1 MTRSGTG
8 SVFNYS
14 ARHRWAY
21 VPTLLFLLVIFAIL
35 VIDPSLVWR
44 DHELDPG
51 TRRAGILLAAA
62 LAIGFAVAV
71 LARWASPFRFS
82 VGADALEVA
91 PIIGSPRR
99 VAYADVRAVRI
110 LPKTFMRSVP
120 EVVLQVEAGRPVVI
134 RTDITG
140 YQQLERALR
149 RRLAPDLQARWK
161 EARDS

>member
-8 SVFNYS
+8 SVFSYS

-35 VIDPSLVWR
+35 VVDPSLVWR
-44 DHELDPG
+44 DLDPS
-51 TRRAGILLAAA
+51 TRRAGILLAAS
-62 LAIGFAVAV
+62 LAIGFAVAL

-82 VGADALEVA
+82 LGADALEVA
-91 PIIGSPRR
+91 PLIGSPRR
-99 VAYADVRAVRI
+99 VAYADVRDVRI

-120 EVVLQVEAGRPVVI
+120 EVVLQVDAGRPVVI
-134 RTDITG
+134 RTDITA
-140 YQQLERALR
+140 YAQLERALR

>member
-1 MTRSGTG
+1 MTRSGSG
-8 SVFNYS
+8 SVFSYS

-35 VIDPSLVWR
+35 VVDPSLVWR
-44 DHELDPG
+44 DLDPS
-51 TRRAGILLAAA
+51 TRRAGILLAAS
-62 LAIGFAVAV
+62 LAIGFAVAL

-82 VGADALEVA
+82 LGADALEVA
-91 PIIGSPRR
+91 PLIGSPRR
-99 VAYADVRAVRI
+99 VAYADVRDVRI

-120 EVVLQVEAGRPVVI
+120 EVVLQVDAGRPVVI
-134 RTDITG
+134 RTDITA
-140 YQQLERALR
+140 YAQLERALR

>member
-8 SVFNYS
+8 SVFSYS

-35 VIDPSLVWR
+35 VVDPSLVWR
-44 DHELDPG
+44 DLDPS
-51 TRRAGILLAAA
+51 TRRAGILLAAS
-62 LAIGFAVAV
+62 LAIGFAVAL

-82 VGADALEVA
+82 LGADALEVA
-91 PIIGSPRR
+91 PLIGSSRR
-99 VAYADVRAVRI
+99 VAYADVRDVRI

-120 EVVLQVEAGRPVVI
+120 EVVLQVDAGRPVVI
-134 RTDITG
+134 RTDITA
-140 YQQLERALR
+140 YAQLERALR